1 MSAVI
6 IRLSD
11 YRRAKPDPISESL
24 AAFRI
29 STLRTER
36 LAEELEQL
44 EREIAEML
52 RDNPRGAL

>member
-1 MSAVI
+1 MTNVI
-6 IRLSD
+6 ELAAH
-11 YRRAKPDPISESL
+11 RRKPVDPISESL
-24 AAFRI
+24 AAFRLA
-29 STLRTER
+29 TLRTER